1 MTDAH
6 IYLLRGD
13 DSYAISLQVKS
24 ISAGLGA
31 DFDPSMNLSRLDG
44 RNASLDEMRLATST
58 LPFFG
63 GSRLV
68 IIESAIN
75 KVDKHRVEAFT
86 TMLASVPPTT
96 TLVLIVEDQQKWRK
110 VEGGWT
116 RVWDT
121 LTPSHWLVQWCSS
134 HAQARIVDLGLPD
147 AKEMDAWIVNE
158 TKRQGGK
165 IEPAGAYE
173 LSRHTGTDTSI
184 ASQEIAKLLMYVDL
198 QRTVTREDVIELVSA
213 EGSVDVFEM
222 LDRLMEGRTRD
233 AQAMMRSLLDDSPP
247 EVVLGAVI
255 HRVRQLILLGEGME
269 AGGDARDLARKIGI
283 FSNKVESYRN
293 AAHRIGM
300 PGLEGLYR
308 HLLEIDLQAKT
319 SGADLATNLEL
330 LVMKIGNYFSK

>member
-6 IYLLRGD
+6 IHLLRGD
-13 DSYAISLQVKS
+13 DTYAISLQVKS
-24 ISAGLGA
+24 ITTGLGA

-44 RNASLDEMRLATST
+44 RGASLDEIRLATST

-68 IIESAIN
+68 IIDSAIN
-75 KVDKHRVEAFT
+75 KVDKNRVEAFT

-110 VEGGWT
+110 VEGDWT

-121 LTPSHWLVQWCSS
+121 LNLSHWLVQWCNA
-134 HAQARIVDLGLPD
+134 HPQARIVDLGLPD
-147 AKEMDAWIVNE
+147 AKEMDTWIINE
-158 TKRQGGK
+158 TKRLGGK
-165 IEPAGAYE
+165 IEPAAAYE
-173 LSRHTGTDTSI
+173 LGRHTGTDTSI
-184 ASQEIAKLLMYVDL
+184 ANQEIAKLLMYVDF
-198 QRTVTREDVIELVSA
+198 QRPITREDVLELVSA

-255 HRVRQLILLGEGME
+255 HRVRQLIMLCEVME
-269 AGGDARDLARKIGI
+269 TGGDVRDQARRIGI
-283 FSNKVESYRN
+283 FANKVEGYRN
-293 AAHRIGM
+293 AARRIGM
-300 PGLEGLYR
+300 PGLEGIYR
-308 HLLEIDLQAKT
+308 HLLEIDLQSKT
-319 SGADLATNLEL
+319 SGDDLATNLEL